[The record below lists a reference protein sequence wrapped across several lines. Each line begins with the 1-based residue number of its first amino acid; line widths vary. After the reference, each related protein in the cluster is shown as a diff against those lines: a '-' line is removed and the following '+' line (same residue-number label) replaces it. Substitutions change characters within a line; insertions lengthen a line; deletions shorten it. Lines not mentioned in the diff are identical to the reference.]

1 MQKVKNWA
9 HLVCLILYLAVHFIP
24 KLGGADPMGFQWLYV
39 SAMDLL
45 IAGYILF
52 NYGQFKEAITGIFK
66 SQLVVVYSLYLIW
79 ALASYFYALN
89 PTETLVCLARL
100 VSTFFIFI
108 NLSVLFYKKDLFV
121 LFKQLAF
128 LVTLVAFTD
137 ALFLSIE
144 FFWQLGQKPFDNIVL
159 SLRSIAY
166 GNKNIRAASVLI
178 NVPFIL
184 YYILQSKVGG
194 KIFGIISLCLTLF
207 ALFILNTRSTFVG
220 LFLIFIIYTVGAFI
234 VSKKEGRKSIFFN
247 LAYFILP
254 ILFSFFVSNMVIK
267 HALTLQKGGGGYGT
281 VAKRIVDITNDVSSG
296 NRNARLEF
304 WATGIDYT
312 RNHLLIGDGY
322 GNWKLSSLFYEKEHT
337 RDFVVRYHLHNDF
350 IENFADLGVIGGVL
364 YLGVFLFAFLFTL
377 NIWRN
382 KAYSKFHFAATIA
395 LMAISCYFVDAAL
408 NFPVERTVMQVMF
421 AISAAFLVAP
431 FSALNNELEETH
443 SILENVESKMLKNKD
458 VYKSFFRKG
467 IITIMVLLLVGSIF
481 FNALVYKSLRFQR
494 YMMADLGAVPVMTIN
509 QVKGLPSI
517 PNLSFNT
524 MPLPAMLARYYL
536 KYKKYDEAYRLLNSD
551 KNANPFLH
559 YNDYVMAQYFAAKGN
574 NDSAFMY
581 AKKAFYNWPT
591 ANVYYYQL
599 IPMAVKVKDST
610 EITKAFNTYI
620 KFRNEPSAWNTYLN
634 ARLELMGAKD
644 PFSIQLVDSALKQF
658 PSDSARLT
666 KLRSSFSLN

>member
-9 HLVCLILYLAVHFIP
+9 HLVCLILYLAVHFLP
-24 KLGGADPMGFQWLYV
+24 EVGGADPMGFQWLYV

-52 NYGQFKEAITGIFK
+52 NYSQFKEAIAGIFK
-66 SQLVVVYSLYLIW
+66 SQFVVVYSLYLIW
-79 ALASYFYALN
+79 AIASYFYALN

-100 VSTFFIFI
+100 VSTFFIFM
-108 NLSVLFYKKDLFV
+108 NLSVLFYKKDIFV

-128 LVTLVAFTD
+128 LITLIAFTD

-184 YYILQSKVGG
+184 YYILQSKIGG

-220 LFLIFIIYTVGAFI
+220 LFLIFIIYTVGTFI

-312 RNHLLIGDGY
+312 RKHLFIGDGY
-322 GNWKLSSLFYEKEHT
+322 GNWKLSSLIYEKEHT
-337 RDFVVRYHLHNDF
+337 NDFVVRYHLHNDF

-377 NIWRN
+377 KIWRN
-382 KAYSKFHFAATIA
+382 KAYSKYHFAATIA

-431 FSALNNELEETH
+431 FSALKKEVEE
-443 SILENVESKMLKNKD
+443 KNKHIFKT
-458 VYKSFFRKG
+458 YCTNGG
-467 IITIMVLLLVGSIF
+467 IAILILLLVGSIAL
-481 FNALVYKSLRFQR
+481 NAMVYKSLRLQK
-494 YMMADLGAVPVMTIN
+494 YMMADLGTVPIMTID

-524 MPLPAMLARYYL
+524 MPLPAILARYYL
-536 KYKKYDEAYRLLNSD
+536 KYKKYDEAYRLLKSD
-551 KNANPFLH
+551 KNANPYLH
-559 YNDYVMAQYFAAKGN
+559 YNDYVMAQYFAAKGY
-574 NDSAFMY
+574 NDSALIY
-581 AKKAFYNWPT
+581 AKQAFYNWPT

-599 IPMAVKVKDST
+599 IPMAVKAKDST

-620 KFRNEPSAWNTYLN
+620 KFRNEPNAWNSYLN
-634 ARLELMGAKD
+634 ARLELMGTKD

-658 PSDSARLT
+658 PSDSGRLT
-666 KLRSSFSLN
+666 KLRSSFSFY

>member
-1 MQKVKNWA
+1 MQKVKNGVQLIC
-9 HLVCLILYLAVHFIP
+9 LVLYLAVHFLP
-24 KLGGADPMGFQWLYV
+24 EVGGADPMGFQWLYV
-39 SAMDLL
+39 SAIDLL

-52 NYGQFKEAITGIFK
+52 NYSDFKEAITGIFK
-66 SQLVVVYSLYLIW
+66 SQFVIVYSLYLIW

-108 NLSVLFYKKDLFV
+108 ILSVLFYKKDLFV

-128 LVTLVAFTD
+128 LVTLFAFVD

-144 FFWQLGQKPFDNIVL
+144 FFWQLGQKPFDNIIL

-184 YYILQSKVGG
+184 YYIVQSKKIG
-194 KIFGIISLCLTLF
+194 KVFGIIALCLTLF

-254 ILFSFFVSNMVIK
+254 IIFSFFVSNMAIK
-267 HALTLQKGGGGYGT
+267 HALSLQKGAGGYGT
-281 VAKRIVDITNDVSSG
+281 VAKRIVDITNDISSD
-296 NRNARLEF
+296 NRNARLDF

-312 RNHLLIGDGY
+312 RKHLLIGNGY

-350 IENFADLGVIGGVL
+350 IENFADLGIIGG
-364 YLGVFLFAFLFTL
+364 FLFLFIFLSAFLL
-377 NIWRN
+377 VLKIWRN
-382 KAYSKFHFAATIA
+382 KAYSKYHFASTIA

-431 FSALNNELEETH
+431 FSALKKEKEEKSKPIFNPYFTNGVIA
-443 SILENVESKMLKNKD
+443 ILV
-458 VYKSFFRKG
+458 F
-467 IITIMVLLLVGSIF
+467 LLIGSIAI
-481 FNALVYKSLRFQR
+481 NSMVYKSLRLQK
-494 YMMADLGAVPVMTIN
+494 YMMADLGMVPIMTID
-509 QVKGLPSI
+509 QVKSLPSI
-517 PNLSFNT
+517 PNLSFNS

-551 KNANPFLH
+551 KHANPYLH

-574 NDSAFMY
+574 NDSALMY

-599 IPMAVKVKDST
+599 IPMAVKAKDST

-620 KFRNEPSAWNTYLN
+620 KFRNEPNAWNSYLN

-644 PFSIQLVDSALKQF
+644 PFSIQLIDSALKQF
-658 PSDSARLT
+658 PNDSARLN
-666 KLRSSFSLN
+666 KLRSSFSFN

>member
-1 MQKVKNWA
+1 MQKVKNWV
-9 HLVCLILYLAVHFIP
+9 HLVCLILYLAVHFLP
-24 KLGGADPMGFQWLYV
+24 EVGGADPMGFQWLYV

-52 NYGQFKEAITGIFK
+52 NYSLFKEAIAGIFK
-66 SQLVVVYSLYLIW
+66 SQFVVVYSLYLIW
-79 ALASYFYALN
+79 AIASYFYALN

-108 NLSVLFYKKDLFV
+108 NLSVLFYKKDMFV

-128 LVTLVAFTD
+128 LITLVAFTD

-184 YYILQSKVGG
+184 YYILQSKIAG

-220 LFLIFIIYTVGAFI
+220 LFLIFIIYTIGVFI

-247 LAYFILP
+247 LAYFVLP
-254 ILFSFFVSNMVIK
+254 ILFSFFVSNLVIK

-304 WATGIDYT
+304 WSTGIDYT
-312 RNHLLIGDGY
+312 RKHLFIGDGY
-322 GNWKLSSLFYEKEHT
+322 GNWKLSSLIYEKEHT
-337 RDFVVRYHLHNDF
+337 NDFVVRYHLHNDF

-377 NIWRN
+377 KIWRN

-431 FSALNNELEETH
+431 FSALKKEAAE
-443 SILENVESKMLKNKD
+443 KNKRIFKT
-458 VYKSFFRKG
+458 YFTNGG
-467 IITIMVLLLVGSIF
+467 IAILILLLVGSIAL
-481 FNALVYKSLRFQR
+481 NAMVYKSLRLQK
-494 YMMADLGAVPVMTIN
+494 YMMADLGAVPIMTID

-551 KNANPFLH
+551 KNANPYLH

-574 NDSAFMY
+574 NDSALMY

-599 IPMAVKVKDST
+599 IPMAVKVKDSI

-620 KFRNEPSAWNTYLN
+620 KFRNEPNAWNSYLN
-634 ARLELMGAKD
+634 ARLELLGTKD

-666 KLRSSFSLN
+666 KLRSSFSFN

>member
-1 MQKVKNWA
+1 MQKVKNGVQLIC
-9 HLVCLILYLAVHFIP
+9 LVLYLAVHFLP
-24 KLGGADPMGFQWLYV
+24 EVGGADPMGFQWLYV
-39 SAMDLL
+39 SAIDLL

-52 NYGQFKEAITGIFK
+52 NYSDFKEAITGIFK
-66 SQLVVVYSLYLIW
+66 SQFVIVYSLYLIW

-128 LVTLVAFTD
+128 LVTLFAFVD

-144 FFWQLGQKPFDNIVL
+144 FFWQLGQKPFDNIIL

-184 YYILQSKVGG
+184 YYIVQSKKIG
-194 KIFGIISLCLTLF
+194 KVFGIIALCLTLF

-254 ILFSFFVSNMVIK
+254 IIFSFFVSNMVIK
-267 HALTLQKGGGGYGT
+267 HALSLQKGAGGYGT
-281 VAKRIVDITNDVSSG
+281 VAKRIVDITNDISSD
-296 NRNARLEF
+296 NRNARLDF

-312 RNHLLIGDGY
+312 RKHLLIGNGY

-350 IENFADLGVIGGVL
+350 IENFADLGIIGG
-364 YLGVFLFAFLFTL
+364 FLFLFIFLSAFLL
-377 NIWRN
+377 VLKIWRN
-382 KAYSKFHFAATIA
+382 KAYSKYHFASTIA

-431 FSALNNELEETH
+431 FSALKKEKEEKSKRIFNPYFTNGVIA
-443 SILENVESKMLKNKD
+443 ILV
-458 VYKSFFRKG
+458 F
-467 IITIMVLLLVGSIF
+467 LLIGSIAI
-481 FNALVYKSLRFQR
+481 NAMVYKSLRLQK
-494 YMMADLGAVPVMTIN
+494 YMMADLGTVPIMTID
-509 QVKGLPSI
+509 QVKSLPSI
-517 PNLSFNT
+517 PNLSFNS

-551 KNANPFLH
+551 KHANPYLH

-581 AKKAFYNWPT
+581 AKQAFYNWPT

-599 IPMAVKVKDST
+599 IPMAVKEKDST

-620 KFRNEPSAWNTYLN
+620 KFRNEPNAWNSYLN

-644 PFSIQLVDSALKQF
+644 PFSIQLIDSALKQF
-658 PSDSARLT
+658 PNDSARLT

>member
-1 MQKVKNWA
+1 MQKVKNGVQLIC
-9 HLVCLILYLAVHFIP
+9 LVLYLAVHFLP
-24 KLGGADPMGFQWLYV
+24 EVGGADPMGFQWLYV
-39 SAMDLL
+39 SAIDLL

-52 NYGQFKEAITGIFK
+52 NYSDFKEAITGIFK
-66 SQLVVVYSLYLIW
+66 SQFVIVYSLYLIW

-108 NLSVLFYKKDLFV
+108 ILSVLFYKKDLFV

-128 LVTLVAFTD
+128 LVTLFAFVD

-144 FFWQLGQKPFDNIVL
+144 FFWQLGQKPFDNIIL

-184 YYILQSKVGG
+184 YYIVQSKKIG
-194 KIFGIISLCLTLF
+194 KVFGIIALCLTLF

-254 ILFSFFVSNMVIK
+254 IIFSFFVSNMVIK
-267 HALTLQKGGGGYGT
+267 HALSLQKGAGGYGT
-281 VAKRIVDITNDVSSG
+281 VAKRIVDITNDISSD
-296 NRNARLEF
+296 NRNARLDF

-312 RNHLLIGDGY
+312 RKHLLIGNGY

-350 IENFADLGVIGGVL
+350 IENFADLGIIGG
-364 YLGVFLFAFLFTL
+364 FLFLFIFLSAFLL
-377 NIWRN
+377 VLKIWRN
-382 KAYSKFHFAATIA
+382 KAYSKYHFASTIA

-431 FSALNNELEETH
+431 FSALKKEKEEKSKRIFNPYFTNGVIA
-443 SILENVESKMLKNKD
+443 ILI
-458 VYKSFFRKG
+458 F
-467 IITIMVLLLVGSIF
+467 LLVGSIAI
-481 FNALVYKSLRFQR
+481 NAMVYKSLRLQK
-494 YMMADLGAVPVMTIN
+494 YMMADLGMVPIMTID

-517 PNLSFNT
+517 PNLSFNS

-551 KNANPFLH
+551 KHANPYLH

-574 NDSAFMY
+574 NDSALMY

-591 ANVYYYQL
+591 ANVYYYQI
-599 IPMAVKVKDST
+599 IPMAVKEKDST

-620 KFRNEPSAWNTYLN
+620 KFRNEPNAWNSYLN

-644 PFSIQLVDSALKQF
+644 PFSIKLIDSALKQF
-658 PSDSARLT
+658 PNDSARLT
-666 KLRSSFSLN
+666 KLRSSFSFN

>member
-1 MQKVKNWA
+1 MQKVKNGVQLIC
-9 HLVCLILYLAVHFIP
+9 LVLYLAVHFLP
-24 KLGGADPMGFQWLYV
+24 EVGGADPMGFQWLYV
-39 SAMDLL
+39 SAIDLL

-52 NYGQFKEAITGIFK
+52 NYSDFKEAITGIFK
-66 SQLVVVYSLYLIW
+66 SQFVIVYSLYLIW

-128 LVTLVAFTD
+128 LVTLFAFVD

-144 FFWQLGQKPFDNIVL
+144 FFWQLGQKPFDNIIL

-184 YYILQSKVGG
+184 YYIVQSKKIG
-194 KIFGIISLCLTLF
+194 KVFGIIALCLTLF

-254 ILFSFFVSNMVIK
+254 IIFSFFVSNMVIK
-267 HALTLQKGGGGYGT
+267 HALSLQKGAGGYGT
-281 VAKRIVDITNDVSSG
+281 VAKRIVDITNDISSD
-296 NRNARLEF
+296 NRNARLDF

-312 RNHLLIGDGY
+312 RKHLLIGNGY

-350 IENFADLGVIGGVL
+350 IENFADLGIIGG
-364 YLGVFLFAFLFTL
+364 FLFLFIFLSAFLL
-377 NIWRN
+377 VLKIWRN
-382 KAYSKFHFAATIA
+382 KAYSKYHFAATIA

-431 FSALNNELEETH
+431 FSALKKEKEEKSKRIFNPYFTNGVIA
-443 SILENVESKMLKNKD
+443 ILV
-458 VYKSFFRKG
+458 F
-467 IITIMVLLLVGSIF
+467 LLIGSIAI
-481 FNALVYKSLRFQR
+481 NAMVYKSLRLQK
-494 YMMADLGAVPVMTIN
+494 YMMADLGTVPIMTID
-509 QVKGLPSI
+509 QVKSLPSI
-517 PNLSFNT
+517 PNLSFNS

-551 KNANPFLH
+551 KHANPYLH
-559 YNDYVMAQYFAAKGN
+559 YNDYVMSQYFAAKGN
-574 NDSAFMY
+574 NDSALMY

-591 ANVYYYQL
+591 ANVYFYQL

-644 PFSIQLVDSALKQF
+644 PFSMQLIDSALKQF
-658 PSDSARLT
+658 PNDSARLT
-666 KLRSSFSLN
+666 KLRSSFSFN

>member
-1 MQKVKNWA
+1 MQKVRNGIQLIC
-9 HLVCLILYLAVHFIP
+9 LVLYLAVHFLP
-24 KLGGADPMGFQWLYV
+24 EVGGADPMGFQWLYV
-39 SAMDLL
+39 SAIDLL

-52 NYGQFKEAITGIFK
+52 NYSDFKEAITGIFK
-66 SQLVVVYSLYLIW
+66 SQFVIVYSLYLIW

-128 LVTLVAFTD
+128 LVTLFAFVD

-144 FFWQLGQKPFDNIVL
+144 FFWQLGQKPFDNIIL

-184 YYILQSKVGG
+184 YYIVQSKKIG
-194 KIFGIISLCLTLF
+194 KVFGIIALCLTLF

-254 ILFSFFVSNMVIK
+254 IIFSFFVSNMVIK
-267 HALTLQKGGGGYGT
+267 HALSLQKGAGGYGT
-281 VAKRIVDITNDVSSG
+281 VAKRIVDITNDISSD
-296 NRNARLEF
+296 NRNARLDF

-312 RNHLLIGDGY
+312 RKHLLIGNGY

-350 IENFADLGVIGGVL
+350 IENFADLGIIGG
-364 YLGVFLFAFLFTL
+364 FLFLFIFLSAFLL
-377 NIWRN
+377 VLKIWRN
-382 KAYSKFHFAATIA
+382 KAYSKYHFASTIA

-431 FSALNNELEETH
+431 FSALKKEKEEKSKRIFNPYFTNGVIA
-443 SILENVESKMLKNKD
+443 ILI
-458 VYKSFFRKG
+458 F
-467 IITIMVLLLVGSIF
+467 LLVGSIAI
-481 FNALVYKSLRFQR
+481 NAMVYKSLRLQK
-494 YMMADLGAVPVMTIN
+494 YMMADLGTVPIMTID
-509 QVKGLPSI
+509 QVKSLPSI
-517 PNLSFNT
+517 PNLSFNS

-551 KNANPFLH
+551 KHANPYLH

-581 AKKAFYNWPT
+581 AKQAFYNWPT

-599 IPMAVKVKDST
+599 IPMAVKAKDST

-620 KFRNEPSAWNTYLN
+620 KFRNEPNAWNSYLN

-644 PFSIQLVDSALKQF
+644 PFSIKLIDSALKQF
-658 PSDSARLT
+658 PNDSARLN
-666 KLRSSFSLN
+666 KLRSSFSFN

>member
-1 MQKVKNWA
+1 MQMVKNGVQLIC
-9 HLVCLILYLAVHFIP
+9 LVLYLAVHFLP
-24 KLGGADPMGFQWLYV
+24 EVGGADPMGFQWLYV
-39 SAMDLL
+39 SAIDLL

-52 NYGQFKEAITGIFK
+52 NYSDFKEAITGIFK
-66 SQLVVVYSLYLIW
+66 SQFVIVYSLYLIW

-128 LVTLVAFTD
+128 LVTLFAFVD

-144 FFWQLGQKPFDNIVL
+144 FFWQLGQKPFDNIIL

-184 YYILQSKVGG
+184 YYIVQSKKIG
-194 KIFGIISLCLTLF
+194 KVFGIIALCLTLF

-254 ILFSFFVSNMVIK
+254 IIFSFFVSNMVIK
-267 HALTLQKGGGGYGT
+267 HALSLQKGAGGYGT
-281 VAKRIVDITNDVSSG
+281 VAKRIVDITNDISSD
-296 NRNARLEF
+296 NRNARLDF

-312 RNHLLIGDGY
+312 KKHLLIGNGY

-350 IENFADLGVIGGVL
+350 IENFADLGIIGGFL
-364 YLGVFLFAFLFTL
+364 YLFIFLSAFLL
-377 NIWRN
+377 VLKIWRN
-382 KAYSKFHFAATIA
+382 KAYSKYHFASTIA

-431 FSALNNELEETH
+431 FSALKKEKEEKSKRIFNPYFTNGVIA
-443 SILENVESKMLKNKD
+443 ILV
-458 VYKSFFRKG
+458 F
-467 IITIMVLLLVGSIF
+467 LLIGSIAI
-481 FNALVYKSLRFQR
+481 NAMVYKSLRLQK
-494 YMMADLGAVPVMTIN
+494 YMMADLGTVPIMTID
-509 QVKGLPSI
+509 QVKSLPSI
-517 PNLSFNT
+517 PNLSFNS

-551 KNANPFLH
+551 KHANPYLH

-581 AKKAFYNWPT
+581 AKQAFYNWPT

-599 IPMAVKVKDST
+599 IPMAVKEKDST

-620 KFRNEPSAWNTYLN
+620 KFRNEPNAWNSYLN

-644 PFSIQLVDSALKQF
+644 PFSIQLIDSALKQF
-658 PSDSARLT
+658 PNDSARLN
-666 KLRSSFSLN
+666 KLRSSFSFN

>member
-9 HLVCLILYLAVHFIP
+9 HLVCLILYLAVHFLP
-24 KLGGADPMGFQWLYV
+24 EVGGADPMGFQWLYV

-52 NYGQFKEAITGIFK
+52 NYSQFKEAIAGIFK
-66 SQLVVVYSLYLIW
+66 SQFVVVYSLYLIW
-79 ALASYFYALN
+79 AIASYFYALN

-100 VSTFFIFI
+100 VSTFFIFM
-108 NLSVLFYKKDLFV
+108 NLSVLFYKKDMFV

-128 LVTLVAFTD
+128 LITLIAFTD

-184 YYILQSKVGG
+184 YYILQSKIAG

-220 LFLIFIIYTVGAFI
+220 LFLIFIIYTVGTFI
-234 VSKKEGRKSIFFN
+234 VSIKEGRKSIFFN

-312 RNHLLIGDGY
+312 RKHLFIGDGY
-322 GNWKLSSLFYEKEHT
+322 GNWKLSSLMYEKEHT
-337 RDFVVRYHLHNDF
+337 NDFVVRYHLHNDF

-377 NIWRN
+377 KIWRN
-382 KAYSKFHFAATIA
+382 KAYSKYHFAATIA

-431 FSALNNELEETH
+431 FSALKKEVEE
-443 SILENVESKMLKNKD
+443 KNKHIFKT
-458 VYKSFFRKG
+458 YFTNGG
-467 IITIMVLLLVGSIF
+467 IAILILFIIGSIAI
-481 FNALVYKSLRFQR
+481 NAMVYKSLRLQK
-494 YMMADLGAVPVMTIN
+494 YMMADLGTVPIMTID

-536 KYKKYDEAYRLLNSD
+536 KYKKYDEAYRLLKSD
-551 KNANPFLH
+551 KNANPYLH

-574 NDSAFMY
+574 NDSALMY

-599 IPMAVKVKDST
+599 MPMAVKAKDST

-620 KFRNEPSAWNTYLN
+620 KFRNESNAWNSYLN
-634 ARLELMGAKD
+634 ARLELMGTKD

-658 PSDSARLT
+658 PNDSARLT
-666 KLRSSFSLN
+666 KLRSSFSFY

>member
-1 MQKVKNWA
+1 MQKVKNGVQLIC
-9 HLVCLILYLAVHFIP
+9 LVLYLAVHFLP
-24 KLGGADPMGFQWLYV
+24 EVGGADPMGFQWLYV
-39 SAMDLL
+39 SAIDLL

-52 NYGQFKEAITGIFK
+52 NYSDFKEAITGIFK
-66 SQLVVVYSLYLIW
+66 SQFVIVYSLYLIW

-128 LVTLVAFTD
+128 LVTLFAFVD

-144 FFWQLGQKPFDNIVL
+144 FFWQLGQKPFDNIIL

-184 YYILQSKVGG
+184 YYIVQSKKIG
-194 KIFGIISLCLTLF
+194 KVFGIIALCLTLF

-254 ILFSFFVSNMVIK
+254 IIFSFFVSNMVIK
-267 HALTLQKGGGGYGT
+267 HALSLQKGAGGYGT
-281 VAKRIVDITNDVSSG
+281 VAKRIVDITNDISSD
-296 NRNARLEF
+296 NRNARLDF
-304 WATGIDYT
+304 LATGIDYT
-312 RNHLLIGDGY
+312 RKHLLIGNGY

-350 IENFADLGVIGGVL
+350 IENFADLGIIGG
-364 YLGVFLFAFLFTL
+364 FLFLFIFLSAFLL
-377 NIWRN
+377 VLKIWRN
-382 KAYSKFHFAATIA
+382 KAYSKYHFASTIA

-431 FSALNNELEETH
+431 FSALKKEKEEKSKRIFNPYFTNGVIA
-443 SILENVESKMLKNKD
+443 ILV
-458 VYKSFFRKG
+458 F
-467 IITIMVLLLVGSIF
+467 LLIGSIAI
-481 FNALVYKSLRFQR
+481 NAMVYKSLRLQK
-494 YMMADLGAVPVMTIN
+494 YMMADLGTVPIMTID
-509 QVKGLPSI
+509 QVKSLPSI
-517 PNLSFNT
+517 PNLSFNS

-551 KNANPFLH
+551 KHANPYLH

-591 ANVYYYQL
+591 ANLYYYQL
-599 IPMAVKVKDST
+599 MPMAVKAKDST

-620 KFRNEPSAWNTYLN
+620 KFRNESNAWNSYLN
-634 ARLELMGAKD
+634 ARLELMGTKD

-658 PSDSARLT
+658 PNDSARLT
-666 KLRSSFSLN
+666 KLRSSFSFN

>member
-1 MQKVKNWA
+1 MQKVKNGVQLIC
-9 HLVCLILYLAVHFIP
+9 LVLYLAVHFLP
-24 KLGGADPMGFQWLYV
+24 EVGGADPMGFQWLYV
-39 SAMDLL
+39 SAIDLL

-52 NYGQFKEAITGIFK
+52 NYSDFKEAITGIFK
-66 SQLVVVYSLYLIW
+66 SQFVIVYSLYLIW

-128 LVTLVAFTD
+128 LVTLFAFVD

-144 FFWQLGQKPFDNIVL
+144 FFWQLGQKPFDNIIL

-184 YYILQSKVGG
+184 YYIVQSKKIG
-194 KIFGIISLCLTLF
+194 KVFGIIALCLTLF

-254 ILFSFFVSNMVIK
+254 IIFSFFVSNMVIK
-267 HALTLQKGGGGYGT
+267 HALSLQKGAGVYST
-281 VAKRIVDITNDVSSG
+281 VSKRINDIIEEKESG
-296 NRNARLEF
+296 RVVF
-304 WATGIDYT
+304 WKTGIDYT
-312 RNHLLIGDGY
+312 RKHLLIGNGY

-350 IENFADLGVIGGVL
+350 IENFADLGIIGG
-364 YLGVFLFAFLFTL
+364 FLFLFIFLSAFLL
-377 NIWRN
+377 VLKIWRN
-382 KAYSKFHFAATIA
+382 KAYSKYHFASTIA

-431 FSALNNELEETH
+431 FSALKKEKEEKSKRIFNPYFTNGVIA
-443 SILENVESKMLKNKD
+443 ILV
-458 VYKSFFRKG
+458 F
-467 IITIMVLLLVGSIF
+467 LLIGSIAI
-481 FNALVYKSLRFQR
+481 NAMVYKSLRLQK
-494 YMMADLGAVPVMTIN
+494 YMMADLGTVPIMTID
-509 QVKGLPSI
+509 QVKSLPSI
-517 PNLSFNT
+517 PNLSFNS

-551 KNANPFLH
+551 KHANPYLH

-581 AKKAFYNWPT
+581 AKQAFYNWPT

-599 IPMAVKVKDST
+599 IPMAVKAKDST

-620 KFRNEPSAWNTYLN
+620 KFRNEPNAWNSYLN

-644 PFSIQLVDSALKQF
+644 PFSIKLIDSALKQF
-658 PSDSARLT
+658 PNDSARLT
-666 KLRSSFSLN
+666 KLRSSFSFN

>member
-1 MQKVKNWA
+1 MQKVKNGVQLIC
-9 HLVCLILYLAVHFIP
+9 LVLYLAVHFLP
-24 KLGGADPMGFQWLYV
+24 EVGGADPMGFQWLYV
-39 SAMDLL
+39 SAIDLL

-52 NYGQFKEAITGIFK
+52 NYSDFKEAITGIFK
-66 SQLVVVYSLYLIW
+66 SQFVIVYSLYLIW

-128 LVTLVAFTD
+128 LVTLFAFVD

-144 FFWQLGQKPFDNIVL
+144 FFWQLGQKPFDNIIL

-184 YYILQSKVGG
+184 YYIVQSKKIG
-194 KIFGIISLCLTLF
+194 KVFGIIALCLTLF

-254 ILFSFFVSNMVIK
+254 IIFSFFVSNMAIK
-267 HALTLQKGGGGYGT
+267 HALSLQKGAGGYGT
-281 VAKRIVDITNDVSSG
+281 VAKRIVDITNDISSD
-296 NRNARLEF
+296 NRNARLDF

-312 RNHLLIGDGY
+312 RKHLLIGNGY

-350 IENFADLGVIGGVL
+350 IENFADLGIIGG
-364 YLGVFLFAFLFTL
+364 FLFLFIFLSAFLL
-377 NIWRN
+377 VLKIWRN
-382 KAYSKFHFAATIA
+382 KAYSKYHFASTIA

-431 FSALNNELEETH
+431 FSALKKEKEEKSKRIFNPYFTNGVIA
-443 SILENVESKMLKNKD
+443 ILI
-458 VYKSFFRKG
+458 F
-467 IITIMVLLLVGSIF
+467 LLVGSIAI
-481 FNALVYKSLRFQR
+481 NAMVYKSLRLQK
-494 YMMADLGAVPVMTIN
+494 YMMADLGTVPIMTID
-509 QVKGLPSI
+509 QVKSLPSI
-517 PNLSFNT
+517 PNLSFNS

-551 KNANPFLH
+551 KHANPYLH

-574 NDSAFMY
+574 NDSALMY

-591 ANVYYYQL
+591 ANVYYYQI
-599 IPMAVKVKDST
+599 IPMAVKEKDST

-620 KFRNEPSAWNTYLN
+620 KFRNEPNAWNSYLN

-644 PFSIQLVDSALKQF
+644 PFSIKLIDSALKQF
-658 PSDSARLT
+658 PNDSARLT
-666 KLRSSFSLN
+666 KLRSSFSFN